1 MELHLVN
8 GFLGS
13 GKTTAIITATKSL
26 IQKGQTVGIVTNDK
40 GQFQVDTAFFQ
51 LSHIPTRQVTG
62 GCFRCSFSE
71 FEEKII
77 ELQDTTSP
85 DIIFAESV
93 GSCVDLVNTIFS
105 PIQQNHLLNVEKTT
119 YSVFADIRLF
129 RRWIYQEPLPFS
141 ENVAYLF
148 SKQIEESKLLV
159 LNKLDLFQSDK
170 QNVVLAM
177 ARERFPE
184 KIILLQNSLDHSGL
198 LPWLDALEDQLALLN
213 RPGFVVDYPKY
224 KRGESEMAWLDQK
237 FTIESLTPATIKPAL
252 IELIRL
258 LLNSLQKEDAFVGHL
273 KLMISFPEK
282 GTKLSFTTADFLE
295 KPFPSDWIESV
306 PEVSICSLSVTLNAR
321 VAIVAAKFSEIVKN
335 AVNQAALSSR
345 IYIRSEEGSSYNP
358 EMSMNRP

>member
-1 MELHLVN
+1 
-8 GFLGS
+8 
-13 GKTTAIITATKSL
+13 
-26 IQKGQTVGIVTNDK
+26 
-40 GQFQVDTAFFQ
+40 
-51 LSHIPTRQVTG
+51 
-62 GCFRCSFSE
+62 
-71 FEEKII
+71 
-77 ELQDTTSP
+77 
-85 DIIFAESV
+85 
-93 GSCVDLVNTIFS
+93 
-105 PIQQNHLLNVEKTT
+105 
-119 YSVFADIRLF
+119 
-129 RRWIYQEPLPFS
+129 
-141 ENVAYLF
+141 VAYLF